1 MFYIRSNL
9 RTFWGSSITYISLI
23 GLLFFYQIYRKTHAI
38 FARNTAIN
46 IKHLDLAWKW
56 KTKHFEPEKG
66 SVYVWHPPDRLLSSD
81 RPHGGATWQNSNR
94 RTCRS
99 NGSFRPVAAIRQRC
113 FPKCFT
119 FHQPLSETQLKGSI
133 NVYTF
138 LCIYVKGRGLRL
150 IADRHGCCIDL
161 GIKNEL

>member
-23 GLLFFYQIYRKTHAI
+23 GLFFFYQIYRKTHAI

-94 RTCRS
+94 RTCRVVSTRCCDTSTLPPNLMVNRRERVFCIKSANVS
-99 NGSFRPVAAIRQRC
+99 NGIQWFVFI
-113 FPKCFT
+113 FL
-119 FHQPLSETQLKGSI
+119 FHNLFI
-133 NVYTF
+133 
-138 LCIYVKGRGLRL
+138 
-150 IADRHGCCIDL
+150 
-161 GIKNEL
+161 